1 MIDRRGANLRLHRME
16 RLSRRR
22 RWGRGLSRKVAW
34 LSAALGPSG
43 RGQPDASAPP
53 TAADEAAIMR
63 ALVTESMA
71 AAPDR
76 PVPAI
81 GPATFM
87 EETSTASAERAL
99 AIDSQTADL
108 IEQRLVA
115 DSRSAAPDRAAV
127 RAALPHPDLLA
138 AYGDAIDDRALADL
152 VFTPPSG

>member
-1 MIDRRGANLRLHRME
+1 MIDRRGANLRLHRTG

-34 LSAALGPSG
+34 LSAAFGTIE
-43 RGQPDASAPP
+43 RGQPDASASLA
-53 TAADEAAIMR
+53 AADEAAILR
-63 ALVTESMA
+63 ALVAESTA

-81 GPATFM
+81 GSATFM
-87 EETSTASAERAL
+87 GEPSTARRAL
-99 AIDSQTADL
+99 AIDSDTADA

-127 RAALPHPDLLA
+127 RAALPQPDPLA
-138 AYGDAIDDRALADL
+138 AYGDAIDDRTLADL
-152 VFTPPSG
+152 VFTPPLG